1 MIIFRRCPVVC
12 SLVRIS
18 LQKTIN
24 SHAVNISR
32 SDANFDDEND
42 DDYGEDNDD
51 NDEDDD
57 DYDS

>member
-24 SHAVNISR
+24 SHAVNVSR
-32 SDANFDDEND
+32 SDANFDD
-42 DDYGEDNDD
+42 DYGEDDDDD
-51 NDEDDD
+51 NEDDD
-57 DYDS
+57 DDDS